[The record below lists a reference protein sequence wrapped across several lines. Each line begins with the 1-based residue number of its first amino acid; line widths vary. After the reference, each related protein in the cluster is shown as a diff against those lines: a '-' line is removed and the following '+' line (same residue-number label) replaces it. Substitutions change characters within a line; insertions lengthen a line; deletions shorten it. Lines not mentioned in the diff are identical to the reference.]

1 MTTIAGSMP
10 FNYSFIAQHTRVGLD
25 NKSTVITQDKITLN
39 PRKVRLHIWVLTNQD
54 GSLFSP
60 AGVEDYE
67 NTIVLLQT
75 QINRLD
81 RIIKSM

>member
-10 FNYSFIAQHTRVGLD
+10 FNYSIIAQHTKACLD
-25 NKSTVITQDKITLN
+25 NKSTVITQNRLALK

-60 AGVEDYE
+60 AGVKNYE

-75 QINRLD
+75 QINLD
-81 RIIKSM
+81 ITIYNM